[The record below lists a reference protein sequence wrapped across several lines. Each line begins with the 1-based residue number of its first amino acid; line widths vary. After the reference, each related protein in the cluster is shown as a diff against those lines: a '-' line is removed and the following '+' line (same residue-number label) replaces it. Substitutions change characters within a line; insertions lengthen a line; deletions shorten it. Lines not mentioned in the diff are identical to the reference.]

1 MAIRKVKSS
10 AEKLKALDDRIAAAK
25 AGDTPA
31 KQRQAKKLA
40 RSRAVL
46 AHKTAKT
53 KPKAA
58 KK

>member
-1 MAIRKVKSS
+1 MAIRKIKSS

-25 AGDTPA
+25 ASDDPR
-31 KQRQAKKLA
+31 KQRQAKKVA

-46 AHKTAKT
+46 AHKTAKA

>member
-1 MAIRKVKSS
+1 MPIRKIKSS
-10 AEKLKALDDRIAAAK
+10 ADKLKALDDRIAAAK

-31 KQRQAKKLA
+31 KQRQAKKIA

-46 AHKTAKT
+46 AHKTSKA

>member
-1 MAIRKVKSS
+1 MAIRKIKSS

-25 AGDTPA
+25 ADASPA
-31 KQRQAKKLA
+31 KQRQAKKIA

-46 AHKTAKT
+46 AHKTAKA

>member
-1 MAIRKVKSS
+1 MAIRKIKSS

-25 AGDTPA
+25 ADESPA
-31 KQRQAKKLA
+31 KQRQAKKIA

-46 AHKTAKT
+46 AHKTSKA

>member
-1 MAIRKVKSS
+1 MAIRKIKSS

-25 AGDTPA
+25 ADESPA
-31 KQRQAKKLA
+31 KQRQAKKIA

-46 AHKTAKT
+46 AHKTAKA

>member
-1 MAIRKVKSS
+1 MAVRKIKSS
-10 AEKLKALDDRIAAAK
+10 ADKIKALDERIAAAK

-40 RSRAVL
+40 RSRATL
-46 AHKTAKT
+46 AHKTGKA